1 MNNQSDPKARH
12 EIIMCMG
19 SACFTRGNNR
29 SVEIVKNYLQ
39 QNGLEAEVTFRG
51 CLCNN
56 RCKAAPVI
64 TIDNRVFE
72 RVVPQSVVE
81 VLDHIFRN
89 PGDGHESA

>member
-1 MNNQSDPKARH
+1 MKNQPPVDQH

-29 SVEIVKNYLQ
+29 NVEIVRDFLQ
-39 QNGLEAEVTFRG
+39 TRDLEATVTFRG

-64 TIDNRVFE
+64 TIDGQVFE
-72 RVVPQSVVE
+72 KVVPQSVLEILEHVFKE
-81 VLDHIFRN
+81 REEN
-89 PGDGHESA
+89 NEPA